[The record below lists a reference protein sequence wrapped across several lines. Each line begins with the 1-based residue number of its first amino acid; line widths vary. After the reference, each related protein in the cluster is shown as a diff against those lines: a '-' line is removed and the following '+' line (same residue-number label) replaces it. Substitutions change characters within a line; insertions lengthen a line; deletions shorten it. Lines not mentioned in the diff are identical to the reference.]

1 MTDITRPA
9 RPDLTCDDVRE
20 LAASFVLGALDEDE
34 ADAVRAHVA
43 TCTDPHA
50 ELAELGSVLTALAE
64 SVPVVQPPAELK
76 GRILAAAAADI
87 EGRASLA
94 PVTTAPATTAPA
106 TTAPATTTPATS
118 ETPAPTPFP
127 SATERQQRAA
137 GRAGPGIWILR
148 IAAVLA
154 IALLGGWNL
163 LLQGQLGEARTY
175 EQNVAAVLAVAGQPG
190 SLTAVLTA
198 TGGQGPAGLAAV
210 ASDGSVRIAMREL
223 PATTGTQV
231 YETWVIG
238 GDGVPRALGGFRVG
252 PTGVAYFEGGG
263 VPAQDGIVL
272 ALTLEPGPGATAP
285 SSAPVSLGKAVA
297 AG

>member
-1 MTDITRPA
+1 MTDITRPT

-20 LAASFVLGALDEDE
+20 LAASFVLGALDEEE

-50 ELAELGSVLTALAE
+50 ELAALGSVLTVLAE

-76 GRILAAAAADI
+76 GRILAAAAADL
-87 EGRASLA
+87 ETRAAAS
-94 PVTTAPATTAPA
+94 PATAAP
-106 TTAPATTTPATS
+106 TATTTPATTTPVTS
-118 ETPAPTPFP
+118 ETPTPTPFP

-137 GRAGPGIWILR
+137 ARAGRGPWILR

-175 EQNVAAVLAVAGQPG
+175 EQNVAAVLSVAGQPG

-210 ASDGSVRIAMREL
+210 AGDGSVRIAMREL

-238 GDGVPRALGGFRVG
+238 GDGVPRPLGGFRVG

>member
-1 MTDITRPA
+1 MTDITRPT

-20 LAASFVLGALDEDE
+20 LAASFVLGALDEEE

-50 ELAELGSVLTALAE
+50 ELAALGSVLTVLAE

-76 GRILAAAAADI
+76 GRILAAAAADL
-87 EGRASLA
+87 ETRAAAS
-94 PVTTAPATTAPA
+94 PATAAP
-106 TTAPATTTPATS
+106 TATTTPATTTPVTS
-118 ETPAPTPFP
+118 ETPTPTPFP

-137 GRAGPGIWILR
+137 ARAGRGPWILR

-210 ASDGSVRIAMREL
+210 AGDGSVRIAMREL

>member
-1 MTDITRPA
+1 MTDITRPT